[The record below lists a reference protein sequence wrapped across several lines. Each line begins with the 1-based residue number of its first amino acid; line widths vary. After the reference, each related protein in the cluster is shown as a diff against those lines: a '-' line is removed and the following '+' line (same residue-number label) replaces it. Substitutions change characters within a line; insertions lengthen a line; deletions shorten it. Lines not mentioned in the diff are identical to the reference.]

1 MKTNLSA
8 LIQHPH
14 VTKVCSIILAY
25 SIWFCIAQ
33 HQIISQ
39 NYKSSIYFYDTTQHE
54 IQSTDL
60 VEITLQGSRKDL
72 YNFKEHHATIH
83 LDGSKLKPGKQE
95 VLLTRENLFL
105 PDSLKL
111 IDLVPSHISI
121 QVN

>member
-83 LDGSKLKPGKQE
+83 LDASKFKPGKQE